1 MARNE
6 VDASLIVNE
15 PRKRRIPSYITND
28 DNNSA
33 DKAELIKRLKTT
45 FNLEERQTSSD
56 INEESNRT
64 THPSGNSS
72 RLNASKA
79 CNRDEPPPQKLRRN
93 ASARNIS
100 VALTHT
106 SSEPDVGDGQS
117 SEQDIDEVEPEAQEE
132 DAEQQLGNYK

>member
-1 MARNE
+1 MAHNE

-15 PRKRRIPSYITND
+15 PCKRRIPSYITND

-33 DKAELIKRLKTT
+33 DKAELIKRLKMT
-45 FNLEERQTSSD
+45 FNLEECQTSSD

-72 RLNASKA
+72 HLNASKA
-79 CNRDEPPPQKLRRN
+79 CNRDKPPPQKLCRN
-93 ASARNIS
+93 ASACNIS
-100 VALTHT
+100 VASTHT
-106 SSEPDVGDGQS
+106 LSEPNVGDGQS